1 MFLEGCFVKCFYF
14 LVEAL
19 SAFMFRFYFFF
30 PFIGLVRAFASH
42 HPAPKT
48 TRYLLDRLLKAQVH
62 HLVGLVED
70 EVADEVQSDLALVDH
85 VEQAAGGGAEDVG
98 VDLLQPRG
106 LVFEVITA
114 WGAEKAGKCL
124 LLFVLFVF

>member
-1 MFLEGCFVKCFYF
+1 MFLFFSGSSFGFHV
-14 LVEAL
+14 
-19 SAFMFRFYFFF
+19 SFFF
-30 PFIGLVRAFASH
+30 FVSFIGLVRAFAPH